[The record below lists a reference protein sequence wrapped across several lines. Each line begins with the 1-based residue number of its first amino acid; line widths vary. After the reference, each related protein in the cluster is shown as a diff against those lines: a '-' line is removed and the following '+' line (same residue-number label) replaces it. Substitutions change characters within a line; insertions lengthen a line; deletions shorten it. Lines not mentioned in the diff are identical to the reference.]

1 MIELTIPLSGLNHYG
16 LLIGLVIMFF
26 IGFGFIAV
34 GIGTRSGPLELCGMI
49 LLAIAF
55 VMWYI
60 DTRTEVLPNG
70 MILHGPLLP
79 ELMSPA
85 DVWNMLMS
93 WVSEIKSIIPVSVK
107 FV

>member
-16 LLIGLVIMFF
+16 LLIGLVVMFF

-34 GIGTRSGPLELCGMI
+34 GIGSKCGPLILCGML

-55 VMWYI
+55 IMWYI
-60 DTRTEVLPNG
+60 DTRTEVPPNG
-70 MILHGPLLP
+70 MIQHGPLLP

-93 WVSEIKSIIPVSVK
+93 WVSSTMSIIPVSVK